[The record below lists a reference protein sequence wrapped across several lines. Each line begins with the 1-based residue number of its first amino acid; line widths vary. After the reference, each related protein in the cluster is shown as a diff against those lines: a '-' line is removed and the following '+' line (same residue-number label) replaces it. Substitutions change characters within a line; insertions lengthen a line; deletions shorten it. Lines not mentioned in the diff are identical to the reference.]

1 MNDLRLLTPNSA
13 LKRRYVPEVDPSD
26 GAGFWLEVLASV
38 LLIAAL
44 ATAVIHHS
52 ILVYVVAL
60 LFVFPFGLGVAMGSM
75 ESKVRDLFTVLFLA
89 MLTLALVLVPIVF
102 LPPERRLGIFSL
114 LVILLPFTAF
124 VFAGGWCG
132 HLLRG
137 QRSADRDPSWSTP
150 PAEFFDESFP
160 NGGRGE

>member
-1 MNDLRLLTPNSA
+1 MNDLRLPTPNSA

-52 ILVYVVAL
+52 IFVNVVAL

-102 LPPERRLGIFSL
+102 LPPEKRLGNLFALSIL
-114 LVILLPFTAF
+114 LVPFTAL

-132 HLLRG
+132 QLLRG
-137 QRSADRDPSWSTP
+137 QRSADRDPSWSKP

-160 NGGRGE
+160 GGRNA